1 MTKSQEFIKKYAR
14 ALETGADFYN
24 FDSCIPKPELA
35 EGKRKFLLILP
46 TPAITKSVSATV
58 SVIVDMFAEEMPGW
72 YIDVAYL
79 PTAKD
84 LQVYDK
90 CNMPYCI
97 GQQLHLDASH
107 YDMVGFSISVLHEV
121 LTTPVIMKSFSR
133 CDKPIPLSWTERKD
147 TKLGEYPLF
156 MCGGITAAHGDIMFG
171 ELGDGRQS
179 YLDFMCL
186 GLCDTTKWVCE
197 EMDKEWSG
205 ETNQDFIN
213 HCMEKFDF
221 FYHPQAYKVVYKD
234 NLIVENTKI
243 NPHAQDWVRPYY
255 PKVIPSRLGAGRTFT
270 QANGANA
277 GDTQVQISEA
287 CTGGAS
293 SCFFCSEGNYCLP
306 LTTRV
311 KLSRGLIKAG
321 EVKVGDKALLDG
333 EEHLISAVFN
343 TGKKRILRVK
353 DNYHTHVDVAET
365 HPLLSIENG
374 KLLWKR
380 AGELMPGD
388 WIARDTQEVREG
400 GSIKNPYL
408 LGFVT
413 GDGYLNRSTRKV
425 VVYVPEHE
433 MQEEHVL
440 YLEDALQSEFKY
452 HTTTDTGTKIFAAK
466 SEVESLYEELASYG
480 LEGKSALLKELPE
493 AMFCASWSD
502 KAEFLAGL
510 LDSDGSASAQEGFLK
525 LTFSTASRSLA
536 TGLVK
541 LLASQG
547 LKSTLRTRE
556 ENFHDHKGRM
566 ILSKESYDVSIVGR
580 RSLEKVQAGAIS
592 ARSFKLKRVAYKLP
606 KNTGEYIPTFEGRV
620 KSHYREDKEFNRNV
634 RSEFDTIRKLVNGWT
649 DIKWLNRQHAEYLC
663 HQNGEYVED
672 MKAAM
677 PFVWVQV
684 EDVEPM
690 GEADTVDFTVD
701 DTHVYSVE
709 GFVSHN
715 SGAWVEDSMDVIRKH
730 VREAK
735 KWSAAVSCKPMSF
748 NINHMSDFTELIYF
762 MNSAFPKVTYLN
774 MRLEELARDPD
785 AFRMMKAT
793 GASRISAPI
802 EGLSQ
807 RIRNG
812 FMNKNLSQEAIEKLF
827 DFLIGQG
834 VSDIKVGLVWS
845 AFETEED
852 WKEIRELIARLKAK
866 AASLNKKLPFR
877 LKATALV
884 YYPGTPLEYAARRT
898 SEISFKGERYFND
911 EMYER
916 NKEAGIHI
924 RINGFRGSTFI
935 EQAIVD
941 LGGSLTQWVQEHL
954 VAQGVVCYNMHP
966 IATEEN
972 LPSFKAL
979 ITSPEKYFT
988 FRDPDCYISPM
999 HRIRL
1004 ALEGGIAYGVRKL
1017 QAGGWLSENAENAT
1031 EKEPTG
1037 KCLFTYA
1044 GCKTK
1049 CFKKS
1054 LKAKPLIKYADVQIK
1069 DGHLV
1074 GTNPQTVEG
1083 CEYCETGKEV
1093 VEKHTKRQWSH
1104 NFSVDDLQ
1112 AQVVTRSQ
1120 FKYRFVLRRLK
1131 EYAMLNPHNTAF
1143 NAMACLLRQSDVVL
1157 DNYWNLTD
1165 HSLYN
1170 QMDPEL
1176 ACEVSGI
1183 QIVDVVFKSEITS
1196 EIEEAMVK
1204 ANKELTTVKFVGVKE
1219 IHMDEKLSVNDYN
1232 IYKFKATGIP
1242 AEAFFTG
1249 SRSYSGAVRV
1259 LAKVDM
1265 QPKVTQTVD
1274 KSLVY
1279 PYFKV
1284 ASDGVVGTFALPRR
1298 YNPYLFFQEVLA
1310 EKKLTQKAIQQA
1322 VEFEIV
1328 AVGQTNSYAMCK
1340 CGKPILQSA
1349 IGGQSYGKC
1358 PQCLA
1363 KALMKKL

>member
-1 MTKSQEFIKKYAR
+1 MTKSQEFIKKYAK

-84 LQVYDK
+84 LQIYDK

-197 EMDKEWSG
+197 EMDKEWQG

-255 PKVIPSRLGAGRTFT
+255 PKFIPPRLGAGRTFT

-287 CTGGAS
+287 CVSGDTYVLTTKGYKTIKEIYETLEEGHVAITPTGRHRITNAWDKGEKETLVLTFPNGKVLELTPDHKVFNGKDYVPVVEMLKSEFYIPAGLEECDPKQDYYFDEEGVEKLCDFDIDCLYTTVKVQAKSCRAIDGWHLDCNKNQAKTALDAYYTWYNLTNEFPEKGRQIPQTLELNLLNELAGNFGRKKIKEGFYKTRVKSVTKSKAHVYDIEVEDCHVFVANGILVHNCTGGAS
-293 SCFFCSEGNYCLP
+293 SCFFCSEGNY
-306 LTTRV
+306 
-311 KLSRGLIKAG
+311 
-321 EVKVGDKALLDG
+321 
-333 EEHLISAVFN
+333 
-343 TGKKRILRVK
+343 
-353 DNYHTHVDVAET
+353 
-365 HPLLSIENG
+365 
-374 KLLWKR
+374 
-380 AGELMPGD
+380 
-388 WIARDTQEVREG
+388 
-400 GSIKNPYL
+400 
-408 LGFVT
+408 
-413 GDGYLNRSTRKV
+413 
-425 VVYVPEHE
+425 
-433 MQEEHVL
+433 
-440 YLEDALQSEFKY
+440 
-452 HTTTDTGTKIFAAK
+452 
-466 SEVESLYEELASYG
+466 
-480 LEGKSALLKELPE
+480 
-493 AMFCASWSD
+493 
-502 KAEFLAGL
+502 
-510 LDSDGSASAQEGFLK
+510 
-525 LTFSTASRSLA
+525 
-536 TGLVK
+536 
-541 LLASQG
+541 
-547 LKSTLRTRE
+547 
-556 ENFHDHKGRM
+556 
-566 ILSKESYDVSIVGR
+566 
-580 RSLEKVQAGAIS
+580 
-592 ARSFKLKRVAYKLP
+592 
-606 KNTGEYIPTFEGRV
+606 
-620 KSHYREDKEFNRNV
+620 
-634 RSEFDTIRKLVNGWT
+634 
-649 DIKWLNRQHAEYLC
+649 
-663 HQNGEYVED
+663 
-672 MKAAM
+672 
-677 PFVWVQV
+677 
-684 EDVEPM
+684 
-690 GEADTVDFTVD
+690 
-701 DTHVYSVE
+701 
-709 GFVSHN
+709 

-762 MNSAFPKVTYLN
+762 MNESFPKVTYLN

-898 SEISFKGERYFND
+898 SEISYKGERYFND

-941 LGGSLTQWVQEHL
+941 LGGSLTQWVQDHI

-979 ITSPEKYFT
+979 ITAPEKYFS

-1037 KCLFTYA
+1037 KCLYTYA

-1054 LKAKPLIKYADVQIK
+1054 LKSKPLIKYADVQIK

-1074 GTNPQTVEG
+1074 GTNPQIIEG

-1131 EYAMLNPHNTAF
+1131 DYAMLNPHNTAF

-1196 EIEEAMVK
+1196 EIEEAMAK

-1274 KSLVY
+1274 KTLTY

-1284 ASDGVVGTFALPRR
+1284 TSDGVVGTFALPRR